1 MTQVVPASPARIQ
14 APDGFDRTGPAGRA
28 EAEKAGPLNSFADLI
43 DVINPLQ
50 HIPGVAELYRKVT
63 GDQIS
68 EGARYAGN
76 ALYGLALGG
85 PVGLSVMTAY
95 SIAGHA
101 VNEWQHGTGGSFA
114 TAAAE
119 TRPARSAGETNQKD
133 RVGSVS
139 VSEPG
144 QPVLGEQTG
153 KALERI
159 PGTPVRLSDLVH
171 GNVSLNGP
179 QSDRPRAETAPDKEP
194 ARDDLA
200 AIASHRAN
208 RLPLD
213 VLRTLQERHLA
224 NANNDPA

>member
-1 MTQVVPASPARIQ
+1 MTQVAPAGPARIQ
-14 APDGFDRTGPAGRA
+14 APGGLDRTAQAGRA
-28 EAEKAGPLNSFADLI
+28 ETGKAGPLNSFADLI

-50 HIPGVAELYRKVT
+50 HIPGVAELYRTVT

-101 VNEWQHGTGGSFA
+101 VNEWQQGAGDGLASA
-114 TAAAE
+114 PVE
-119 TRPARSAGETNQKD
+119 TRPAPPAGEMEPKD
-133 RVGSVS
+133 HPGSAS
-139 VSEPG
+139 VAVPG

-153 KALERI
+153 KTLERV

-171 GNVSLNGP
+171 GNVSLNVP
-179 QSDRPRAETAPDKEP
+179 QSDRPREGTAPDKGQV
-194 ARDDLA
+194 RDDLA
-200 AIASHRAN
+200 TIASHRAN
-208 RLPLD
+208 HLPID
-213 VLRTLQERHLA
+213 VLKTLQERHLA
-224 NANNDPA
+224 NADNDPA